1 MRAVF
6 ILLMFCSWGIQAQD
20 AIGPDG
26 SRYWGPMRDG
36 APNGYGRLV
45 APDGS
50 VYTGEFRA
58 GLFHGRGTILLRN
71 GQVIEGL
78 FVEGHL
84 PGRTAPARGATPDVD
99 AERREAALAVEM
111 ALLRQRPL
119 LDAALASLAPREPGR
134 INLYAVAV
142 GGDGTQDV
150 FRREAEFVRGS
161 LDHVFGTRSRSLVLA
176 NGLADRAPM
185 ATVASLREALQA
197 VAARMDREQD
207 ILFLYLT
214 SHGTSD
220 HELVLGQGGMMLR
233 SLRAADLA
241 AMLRESG
248 IRWKVVVLS
257 ACYAGGF
264 LDALRDE
271 GTLAI
276 AAARRDRQSFGCT
289 AQAELTWF
297 GHAFAREALPGAA
310 SFQDAYRR
318 ALPLVAER
326 ETRERIPDGE
336 RSLPQMQEPRPIA
349 EQLARWWSQSR
360 R

>member
-1 MRAVF
+1 VRALAVLLIVF
-6 ILLMFCSWGIQAQD
+6 SCGATAQD

-26 SRYWGPMRDG
+26 SRYWGPLRDG
-36 APNGYGRLV
+36 SPNGYGRLV
-45 APDGS
+45 APDGT

-58 GLFHGRGTILLRN
+58 GLFHGRGSILLRD

-84 PGRTAPARGATPDVD
+84 PGRNAPARGTTADVD
-99 AERREAALAVEM
+99 AERRQAALDVEL

-119 LDAALASLAPREPGR
+119 LDAAFAALAPREPGR
-134 INLYAVAV
+134 INLYVVAV

-150 FRREAEFVRGS
+150 FRREAEFARDS
-161 LDHVFGTRSRSLVLA
+161 LGQAFGTRGRSVVLA

-185 ATVASLREALQA
+185 ATVSSLREALQA

-207 ILFLYLT
+207 ILFLYLS
-214 SHGTSD
+214 SHGTTD

-241 AMLRESG
+241 AMLRETG
-248 IRWKVVVLS
+248 IRWKAVVLS
-257 ACYAGGF
+257 ACYSGGF
-264 LDALRDE
+264 FDALADE

-297 GHAFAREALPGAA
+297 GHAFLKEALPGAA
-310 SFQDAYRR
+310 SFQDTYRR
-318 ALPLVAER
+318 ALKLVAER
-326 ETRERIPDGE
+326 ESRERIPEGE
-336 RSLPQMQEPRPIA
+336 RSLPQMQDPRPIT